1 MDGNALKWAAAIVV
15 GFAFG
20 AGGVCLLSGAH
31 TTKDYIV
38 MGVVAV
44 MPTLGALK
52 TSLEKQLGVSVQVSP
67 PADGETQKVTTVVT
81 TKPN

>member
-1 MDGNALKWAAAIVV
+1 MNALKWAAAIVV

-20 AGGVCLLSGAH
+20 AGGVCLLSGPH

-52 TSLEKQLGVSVQVSP
+52 TNLEKQLGVSVP
-67 PADGETQKVTTVVT
+67 PPGPGEKQTTTVTTEHE
-81 TKPN
+81 

>member
-1 MDGNALKWAAAIVV
+1 MNGLKWAAAIVV

-20 AGGVCLLSGAH
+20 AGGVCLLSGEH

-38 MGVVAV
+38 MGLVAV

-52 TSLEKQLGVSVQVSP
+52 TSLEKQLGVSVQIAP
-67 PADGETQKVTTVVT
+67 PGQGEKQTTTVTTRQE
-81 TKPN
+81 